1 MIVCYITGPGSYFNY
16 LTNWGNVM
24 VSITFITLSFGHY
37 YEGHLCLKRRESE
50 YSDQSPNFWKW
61 ATFLYECCVVMIF
74 EITACFWL
82 VVFPFMVTEEP
93 KDAHVPYNDELL
105 RKRKIRIITTFIAI
119 GFAHLLPFI
128 AVVTDFRRSAVKFY
142 AKHFLLIFIF
152 SILYLSYHL
161 FQTFYLRGPNEEPIY
176 PSHDWRHHPVRSSL
190 LTILCLLILSLIYQ
204 LLVRVSEMKIRN
216 QFPGG

>member
-1 MIVCYITGPGSYFNY
+1 
-16 LTNWGNVM
+16 
-24 VSITFITLSFGHY
+24 
-37 YEGHLCLKRRESE
+37 
-50 YSDQSPNFWKW
+50 
-61 ATFLYECCVVMIF
+61 VMIF

-119 GFAHLLPFI
+119 GFAHLLPFT
-128 AVVTDFRRSAVKFY
+128 AVVTDFRRSAFKFY